1 MKEIIGADSNPQYHL
16 GLKIFQYLSLWLRQ
30 TVIFATSLLGKDM
43 EYGKASL
50 QRIHFLMHVKDPW
63 IRSVLFALSGL
74 MLAIGFIKMKD
85 QVQSLMVIAVGLI
98 SLATVVS
105 KDPNQDM

>member
-1 MKEIIGADSNPQYHL
+1 
-16 GLKIFQYLSLWLRQ
+16 
-30 TVIFATSLLGKDM
+30 
-43 EYGKASL
+43 
-50 QRIHFLMHVKDPW
+50 MHVKDPW

-74 MLAIGFIKMKD
+74 MLAVGFIKMKD

-105 KDPNQDM
+105 KDPNQDISE

>member
-1 MKEIIGADSNPQYHL
+1 
-16 GLKIFQYLSLWLRQ
+16 
-30 TVIFATSLLGKDM
+30 
-43 EYGKASL
+43 
-50 QRIHFLMHVKDPW
+50 MHVKDPW

-74 MLAIGFIKMKD
+74 MLAVGSIKMKD

-105 KDPNQDM
+105 KDPNQDMQ